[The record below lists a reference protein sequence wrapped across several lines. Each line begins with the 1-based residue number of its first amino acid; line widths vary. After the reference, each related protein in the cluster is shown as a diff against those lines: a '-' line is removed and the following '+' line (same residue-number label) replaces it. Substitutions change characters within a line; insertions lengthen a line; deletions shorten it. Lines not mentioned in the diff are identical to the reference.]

1 MKGADMKIRTKRSGF
16 TLVETLA
23 VLGIVALVGVQVA
36 PMQSKMRGSARGQ
49 TSATKLT
56 QIGQGSAMYALD
68 NGGRIFNFTWRGP
81 ERPGGERVGYI
92 LPNGQQ
98 KFVHDH
104 YEAIQWQDTEIL
116 MRRTGRTEHPD
127 KILRNATRLP
137 QPRGVHIVLMD
148 YMNLPFPSDLFADP
162 ADLLLAQWQ
171 ANPTDLSVANNIP
184 YMAPA
189 GPGYDSPTGWTTTAA
204 RQRWPFTSS
213 YLTTVSAWSAD
224 GIAGE
229 STWVPVAETPHVFSL
244 MPDSTPSYKWSRALD
259 NRFYF
264 EVASFSGKVHMFE
277 EFDREQAGSPY
288 FAYDHARPEKLM
300 FDGSVNS
307 WASGDANTSWNP
319 TLGKTAEWRQTYVPL
334 DQFPVPLSGLG
345 EQIELSQQY
354 RWTRFGLRGI
364 DYSGRR

>member
-1 MKGADMKIRTKRSGF
+1 MKIRTNRSGF

-23 VLGIVALVGVQVA
+23 VLGIVAAIGVQVA
-36 PMQSKMRGSARGQ
+36 PMQSRVRGASRGQ
-49 TSATKLT
+49 TSAAKLT

-81 ERPGGERVGYI
+81 ERPGDQPVEYQMPDGTIKTART
-92 LPNGQQ
+92 PS
-98 KFVHDH
+98 
-104 YEAIQWQDTEIL
+104 EAALWQDVEIL
-116 MRRTGRTEHPD
+116 QRRTGWTEHPN
-127 KILRNATRLP
+127 KIVRNASRLP
-137 QPRGVHIVLMD
+137 QPRGVHLVLMD

-162 ADLLLAQWQ
+162 ADALLAQWQ
-171 ANPTDLSVANNIP
+171 ANPADISASNNIP
-184 YMAPA
+184 YIGAPA
-189 GPGYDSPTGWTTTAA
+189 PGYDDASGWATIGA

-224 GIAGE
+224 GIGGE
-229 STWVPVAETPHVFSL
+229 SALAPVASTPHLFTELQGSE
-244 MPDSTPSYKWSRALD
+244 PAYKWPRTTE
-259 NRFYF
+259 NRFYQ
-264 EVASFSGKVHMFE
+264 EVASPSGKVHMFE

-319 TLGKTAEWRQTYVPL
+319 ALGKTVEWRQNYVPL

-345 EQIELSQQY
+345 ETTELSQRY
-354 RWTRFGLRGI
+354 RWTRFGLRGV
-364 DYSGRR
+364 DYSGGR